1 MTRSGGVGRAVR
13 AGVGSVAVAL
23 LVSSAFARA
32 HATTVAALS
41 TEAQAVSADRI
52 FVGTV
57 LSVESRPK
65 ADRPKYFE
73 TIVRW
78 YVEEAVAG
86 KMKQVVETRFSG
98 GEVGGVKQRV
108 GGIPEVKIG
117 ERYVVM
123 LEADRDP
130 PLVSPIVGFN
140 QGLYRIEG
148 VARAET
154 VVRDRSGKPLPG
166 TALPA
171 AARSVG
177 GAPTLDDFLAAIR
190 AARATK

>member
-1 MTRSGGVGRAVR
+1 MRRLGGVGRAVR
-13 AGVGSVAVAL
+13 AGAGSVVVAL
-23 LVSSAFARA
+23 LVVLPVARA
-32 HATTVAALS
+32 RATTVAAMS

-57 LSVESRPK
+57 LTVESRPK

-73 TIVRW
+73 TVVRW

-86 KMKQVVETRFSG
+86 KVKQVVETRFSG
-98 GEVGGVKQRV
+98 GEVGGIKQRV
-108 GGIPEVKIG
+108 DGMPEIKIG

-123 LEADRDP
+123 LEADHDP

-154 VVRDRSGKPLPG
+154 VVRDRNGKALPG

-190 AARATK
+190 AARAK

>member
-1 MTRSGGVGRAVR
+1 M
-13 AGVGSVAVAL
+13 VAL
-23 LVSSAFARA
+23 LVVLPTARA
-32 HATTVAALS
+32 RATTVAAMS

-108 GGIPEVKIG
+108 DGLPEIKIG

-123 LEADRDP
+123 LEADQDP

-140 QGLYRIEG
+140 QGLYRIDG
-148 VARAET
+148 VARSEQI
-154 VVRDRSGKPLPG
+154 VHDRNGHSLAG

-177 GAPTLDDFLAAIR
+177 GDPTLDDFLAAVR
-190 AARATK
+190 AARSK